1 MVRFLLLLH
10 NLKQKLFVVS
20 SGIKKNAQNVC
31 SRQFETNM
39 LDLMKMKEQTPR
51 PEVCW
56 FLCCCYFQLKC
67 HLTWIFYQN
76 FFRRIWKCVNL
87 SPIRI
92 CLAQCVPCKVAKP
105 SSVSACLTAFP
116 ATAAGSGYFLCS
128 FFFFFLRKTRSA
140 KPGNPKLSTP
150 ACAPPDDP
158 SLPWPQL
165 AGCCDGIGLKW
176 SHIFKGRTGIPIC
189 HDICRKIHL
198 P

>member
-1 MVRFLLLLH
+1 
-10 NLKQKLFVVS
+10 
-20 SGIKKNAQNVC
+20 
-31 SRQFETNM
+31 M

-92 CLAQCVPCKVAKP
+92 CLAQHAPCKVAKP

-116 ATAAGSGYFLCS
+116 QLAAGSGYSSRS
-128 FFFFFLRKTRSA
+128 FFFFLLRKGPST
-140 KPGNPKLSTP
+140 KPGNPKLGTP
-150 ACAPPDDP
+150 THALPDGP
-158 SLPWPQL
+158 GLPWPQL
-165 AGCCDGIGLKW
+165 AGRCDGVGLKW
-176 SHIFKGRTGIPIC
+176 SHICEGRIGIPIP
-189 HDICRKIHL
+189 HDIYREIN
-198 P
+198 